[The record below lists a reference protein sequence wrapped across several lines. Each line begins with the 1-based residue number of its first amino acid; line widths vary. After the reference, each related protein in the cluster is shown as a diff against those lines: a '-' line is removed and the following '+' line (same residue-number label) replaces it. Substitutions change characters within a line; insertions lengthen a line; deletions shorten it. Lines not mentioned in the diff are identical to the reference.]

1 MPQRVEPAHGTVTD
15 DKRQPRA
22 ARVWGRIVPAPDP
35 LPPAPPVDLRR
46 RRADRARQAF
56 VAPWSR
62 RRARRVGLVAGV
74 LGILGPIVGS
84 AVALL
89 LVPAEPGDVLELG
102 DDTTA
107 VLDARGTIRGVDPA
121 TGEMALRLVLGRSE
135 TTAGRESPLFDD
147 TGALTDDLVLVVN
160 DANGQGARSLPAGQ
174 VPGTITVTIPLADS
188 RATRYPVDRYRAPVV
203 VLAHRQGAPED
214 VVPLR
219 LSVRSSDPVFT
230 VDVVDDSSTDE
241 AALVDLRVARRATV
255 IGWAAFFV
263 LVCWLLAI
271 ASASL
276 GWTTVVH
283 GIAAPGWSMGFL
295 IGVLFALPP
304 LRNALPGAPPSG
316 SLVDLAAF
324 YWAVGIVALTL
335 VAMVGSWNIR
345 VRRAPDEP
353 DSPAPRV

>member
-1 MPQRVEPAHGTVTD
+1 MPHP
-15 DKRQPRA
+15 PSPPPP
-22 ARVWGRIVPAPDP
+22 PAPA
-35 LPPAPPVDLRR
+35 PAPPVDLRR

-62 RRARRVGLVAGV
+62 RRARRVGLVAV
-74 LGILGPIVGS
+74 ALGILGPIIGT

-89 LVPAEPGDVLELG
+89 LVPAEPGDVLDLG
-102 DDTTA
+102 DDGSA
-107 VLDARGTIRGVDPA
+107 VLDARGTIRGVDPT
-121 TGEMALRLVLGRSE
+121 TGEMALRIVLGRSE

-147 TGALTDDLVLVVN
+147 TGALTEDVTLVVN
-160 DANGQGARSLPAGQ
+160 DANGQGARTLPAGQ
-174 VPGTITVTIPLADS
+174 GPGTVTATIALADS

-203 VLAHRQGAPED
+203 VLAHRDGEPD
-214 VVPLR
+214 DIVPLR
-219 LSVRSSDPVFT
+219 LSLRSSDPVFT
-230 VDVVDDSSTDE
+230 IDVADDSSTAD
-241 AALVDLRVARRATV
+241 AALVDLRVSRRATV
-255 IGWAAFFV
+255 IGWAGFFV

-283 GIAAPGWSMGFL
+283 GIASPAWAWGFL

-353 DSPAPRV
+353 DSPKPRV